1 MRQQRRHVR
10 TEPTRSIELNGAS
23 FERAFQRVAQ
33 AESRNGFLND
43 DQLRSIVDEAT
54 SGAEALEGVAE
65 SFR

>member
-1 MRQQRRHVR
+1 MKNRLGDM
-10 TEPTRSIELNGAS
+10 SIELNGAS

-43 DQLRSIVDEAT
+43 DQLRSIVDEAA